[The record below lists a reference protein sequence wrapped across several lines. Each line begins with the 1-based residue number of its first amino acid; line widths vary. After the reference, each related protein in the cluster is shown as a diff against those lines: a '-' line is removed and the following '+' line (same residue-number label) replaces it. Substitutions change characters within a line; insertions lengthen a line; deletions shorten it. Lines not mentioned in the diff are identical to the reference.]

1 MTGHNHALNF
11 VYEKEFTMFLA
22 DRRKSLMILMTLL
35 WVFISPL
42 SHSASFDCDKA
53 ASKIEK
59 LICSDS
65 DLSNQDSKLG
75 QLYRQLE
82 SSNQL
87 KDSQRQWVKNRNL
100 CADSHCLRTHYQ
112 QRISEFEKDVLI
124 EQYSGQKQK
133 VTSIKE
139 ENWNNGGALVIRLTV
154 PIDENRRWR
163 QLLTVKLD
171 AEEQSSDN
179 WVLDSNG
186 LALIYPFIE
195 SNKKYQVLVNPGLK
209 GINGATLAQPSD
221 KAIKT
226 RSTQASV
233 SFSGDGHVLS
243 NKIRRALPV
252 TTLNIDEVDIEI
264 FRILPQNIGM
274 WVHYTYQ
281 ERERSYSL
289 NRFANDTEMVYSGRF
304 PIVNQRNQRT
314 TTNLDL
320 SKISGIDKQGAY
332 VAVLS
337 APGLY
342 SNRYSTNFFTISDIG
357 IQLRKNER
365 VLRINANS
373 ISSGAVLEDVT
384 LKIFQGKK
392 LIGQQ
397 STNALG
403 EAEFESFY
411 TKGNTLVAQ
420 KGDEYT
426 VINFKRNA
434 LNLSAFKNPI
444 SRHSAMQ
451 VFSWAPRNL
460 YRPGETLDVF
470 ALLKDFDGRK
480 VAAMPLDVT
489 LYDPTGSRVI
499 KRTLNAS
506 VSGRYEFNYKLDTTA
521 KTGKWRLEYTSE
533 GIKSLRHRYE
543 ISVEDFL
550 PERLKLTLFDGDE
563 SKFRQTAERNTV
575 KIPLLGEYLYGAPAS
590 SNKVDGFVIA
600 EFEAHPFEQWEGYFF
615 GDFQENINPKQQ
627 KLPAITLD
635 ANGQADFTIPM
646 NQWSSIDSPLALITN
661 ISLYES
667 GGRPIT
673 RSTVVTNILT
683 EKLVGLEPQFDKR
696 ADDNS
701 RATFKA
707 ILTDATGKLLSGKD
721 YQFSL
726 VRENRNYYWR
736 YSDSRGWTWEYDPL
750 NYEVF
755 SGTLNFDGVSPATF
769 SVPVEWGGYRL
780 QVQDS
785 SGNIVTAMQFSTRWS
800 GWSNNSS
807 DSMKPDQ
814 VMMRLNKDQYQAGD
828 VAKLTL
834 LPAVDGQGFITLES
848 NEKILWRKKINL
860 SAKGTEVEV
869 LIDAGWKRHDL
880 YFTATVLS
888 PGDMKHAVAPK
899 RAFGLLHLPLRRADA
914 SFNINIDVPDKV
926 QPKRSVTAKLNI
938 DSETLPT
945 SDVWVS
951 IAAVDVGVLNIKRF
965 ETPDPIS
972 YLFSPRRYDYQ
983 LYDVYGSIIENAG
996 FDYSSQ
1002 KFGGGRFKKSNA
1014 ELVRG
1019 GNKAKTDVQIVAIQ
1033 AQAVKFDDKGQAS
1046 ITIDVPDFNGTLRW
1060 MAVAWSDNS
1069 YGSNEAETTI
1079 ADALVTQLSRPRF
1092 LALGDQ
1098 SELALDLSNLSG
1110 SPQEFNIEFSVSGAL
1125 QDQQWQQQLSLKD
1138 AERQTL
1144 KFPIVAEALGEG
1156 IITARVSNADES
1168 ILIERNWNLGTRSA
1182 YPSVTHKE
1190 QAIIEAGKNW
1200 QPSIDLDGLIPDT
1213 IQARLAISSQPP
1225 IDVASHFDALLKYPY
1240 GCTEQS
1246 TSSGYPWVLVS
1257 PEIAKQ
1263 FKLTDKLEKKFK
1275 QTFTEK
1281 FRRSQMEAAID
1292 RVLRRQNSSG
1302 GFALWSNS
1310 GTELNWLTVYVTDF
1324 VTAARD
1330 AGALVPHDALT
1341 KSLDRL
1347 QRYLSGTT
1355 NIHYAW
1361 SDNEDYY
1368 RFATKAYAAYVLA
1381 RSNRAPLAHLRRLFE
1396 AQENSSARSGL
1407 PWAHLGFALKVAG
1420 DTELAQQAFDK
1431 AKQTKYS
1438 QGYYGYYGSELR
1450 DAALLYA
1457 VLAKSGQAEGQQLL
1471 DVFDLARQRRWLSTQ
1486 ERNSLFQAAVASAGD
1501 GQSTTEA
1508 SLITSDFTQEINE
1521 KGVFTSLIDYAQLDS
1536 LESIGANNTT
1546 IYASLELI
1554 GEHKNPPKPF
1564 QNQISISRDYFD
1576 LQGEPTT
1583 LKTMASGDLIL
1594 VRITA
1599 SAARNLP
1606 DALVV
1611 DLLPAGLEIENQ
1623 NLADASINMSK
1634 LSVDG
1639 VSVADWQQ
1647 RQQVEHVEYRDDR
1660 FVAALRLDEYQSRQL
1675 FYLARA
1681 VTPGEYSVPAPY
1693 AEDMYRPFYHALG
1706 ASPEKLVITP

>member
-1 MTGHNHALNF
+1 
-11 VYEKEFTMFLA
+11 MFLT
-22 DRRKSLMILMTLL
+22 DYKKSLMMLGTVLL
-35 WVFISPL
+35 VCL
-42 SHSASFDCDKA
+42 SSSSNSASFNCDKA
-53 ASKIEK
+53 VSKTEK
-59 LICSDS
+59 IICSDA

-75 QLYRQLE
+75 QLYKQLE
-82 SSNQL
+82 NTDTL
-87 KDSQRQWVKNRNL
+87 KNSQRQWIKNRNL
-100 CADSHCLRTHYQ
+100 CSDGQCLRASYQ
-112 QRISEFEKDVLI
+112 LRIAEFEKQVLKQ
-124 EQYSGQKQK
+124 QYAGQKQK
-133 VTSIKE
+133 ITSIKE

-154 PIDENRRWR
+154 PIDVDRRWR
-163 QLLTVKLD
+163 QLLTLTLG
-171 AEEQSSDN
+171 EEQQNPDN
-179 WVLDSNG
+179 WVLDTNG

-195 SNKKYQVLVNPGLK
+195 PNRNYQLSVSPGLK

-221 KAIKT
+221 QAIKT
-226 RSTQASV
+226 RRTQASA

-264 FRILPQNIGM
+264 FRILPEHIGM
-274 WVHYTYQ
+274 WIHYTYQ
-281 ERERSYSL
+281 ERESSYSL
-289 NRFANDTEMVYSGRF
+289 NRFANETEMVYSGRY
-304 PIVNQRNQRT
+304 PINHQRNQRT

-320 SKISGIDKQGAY
+320 SKIKDLDQAGAY

-365 VLRINANS
+365 VLRVNTNS
-373 ISSGAVLEDVT
+373 ISTGSVLEDVT
-384 LKIFQGKK
+384 LTIFQGKK
-392 LIGQQ
+392 LIGVQA
-397 STNALG
+397 TNAQG

-411 TKGNTLVAQ
+411 TKGDTLVAQ
-420 KGDEYT
+420 QGDQYT
-426 VINFKRNA
+426 VINFKRKP
-434 LNLSAFKNPI
+434 LNLSAFKNPVG
-444 SRHSAMQ
+444 RHSPMQ
-451 VFSWAPRNL
+451 VFSWGPRNL
-460 YRPGETLDVF
+460 YRPGETLDIF
-470 ALLKDFDGRK
+470 GLLKDFDGNK
-480 VAAMPLDVT
+480 VASLPLNVT
-489 LYDPTGSRVI
+489 LYDPTGSRVV
-499 KRTLNAS
+499 KRTLNLS
-506 VSGRYEFNYKLDTTA
+506 PSGRYEFNYTLGATA
-521 KTGKWRLEYTSE
+521 KTGAWRLEYTSQ
-533 GIKSLRHRYE
+533 GIKSLRHRHE
-543 ISVEDFL
+543 ISVEEFL

-563 SKFRQTAERNTV
+563 SKLRQTAETKNV

-590 SNKVDGFVIA
+590 DNKVDAFVIA
-600 EFEAHPFEQWEGYFF
+600 EFEAHPFEQWESYFF
-615 GDFQENINPKQQ
+615 GNFQETIQPKQQ
-627 KLPAITLD
+627 KLQAIKLD
-635 ANGQADFTIPM
+635 GSGKAELNIPM
-646 NQWSSIDSPLALITN
+646 KQWSGIKSPLALITN
-661 ISLYES
+661 VSLYES

-673 RSTVVTNILT
+673 RSTVVTNILSK
-683 EKLVGLEPQFDKR
+683 KLVGIEPQFDQR
-696 ADDNS
+696 VDDNS
-701 RATFKA
+701 RASFKA
-707 ILTDATGKLLSGKD
+707 ILTDKTGALLSGKD

-755 SGTLNFDGVSPATF
+755 SGSLSFDGTSPATV

-780 QVQDS
+780 QIQDS
-785 SGNIVTAMQFSTRWS
+785 SGNIVTALQFSTRWS
-800 GWSNNSS
+800 GWSNNNS

-814 VMMRLNKDQYQAGD
+814 VMMRLNQDQYQAGD
-828 VAKLTL
+828 RAKLTL

-848 NEKILWRKKINL
+848 NEEILWRKKL
-860 SAKGTEVEV
+860 DVSAKGTEVEV
-869 LIDAGWKRHDL
+869 LIDASWKRHDL

-899 RAFGLLHLPLRRADA
+899 RAFGLLHLPLRRGDA
-914 SFNINIDVPDKV
+914 SFNIEIDAPDKV
-926 QPKRSVTAKLNI
+926 QPKRSVTAKLQI
-938 DSETLPT
+938 TGDTPPT

-965 ETPDPIS
+965 ETPDPVS

-1002 KFGGGRFKKSNA
+1002 KFGGGRFKKSSA
-1014 ELVRG
+1014 ELARG
-1019 GNKAKTDVQIVAIQ
+1019 GNKVKNDVQIVAIQ
-1033 AQAVKFDDKGQAS
+1033 AQAVKFDDNGQAS
-1046 ITIDVPDFNGTLRW
+1046 VTIDVPDFNGTLRW

-1069 YGSNEAETTI
+1069 YGSNEAETTV

-1092 LALGDQ
+1092 LAVGDK

-1110 SPQEFNIEFSVSGAL
+1110 SPQDFDVEFSVSGVL
-1125 QDQQWQQQLSLKD
+1125 KDEQWQQLLSLKD
-1138 AERQTL
+1138 SERQTL
-1144 KFPIVAEALGEG
+1144 KFPILAEALGEG
-1156 IITARVSNADES
+1156 IITAKVSNADNS
-1168 ILIERNWNLGTRSA
+1168 ILIERHWNLGTRSA

-1190 QAIIEAGKNW
+1190 QVVIEAGKDW
-1200 QPSIDLDGLIPDT
+1200 QPSIDTEGLIPET

-1225 IDVASHFDALLKYPY
+1225 IDVGSHFDALLKYPY

-1257 PEIAKQ
+1257 PEMATR
-1263 FKLTDKLEKKFK
+1263 FKLTEKLESKFK
-1275 QTFTEK
+1275 QSFTEK

-1324 VTAARD
+1324 ITAARD
-1330 AGALVPHDALT
+1330 AGALVPHDAL
-1341 KSLDRL
+1341 KQSLDRL
-1347 QRYLSGTT
+1347 QRYLNGTT
-1355 NIHYAW
+1355 GIHYAW

-1381 RSNRAPLAHLRRLFE
+1381 RSNRAKLSQLRRLFE
-1396 AQENSSARSGL
+1396 AQENTSARSGL

-1431 AKQTKYS
+1431 AKETKYS
-1438 QGYYGYYGSELR
+1438 KGYYGYYGSELR
-1450 DAALLYA
+1450 DAALMYS
-1457 VLAKSGQAEGQQLL
+1457 VLAKSGQAEGKQLL
-1471 DVFDLARQRRWLSTQ
+1471 AVFDLTRQRRWLSTQ
-1486 ERNSLFQAAVASAGD
+1486 ERNALFQAAVASASD

-1521 KGVFTSLIDYAQLDS
+1521 KGVFTSLIDFAQLDS
-1536 LESIGANNTT
+1536 LKSISANETT
-1546 IYASLELI
+1546 LYASLELI
-1554 GEHKNPPKPF
+1554 GEHKNPPRPY
-1564 QNQISISRDYFD
+1564 QNEISVSRDYFD
-1576 LQGEPTT
+1576 LQGNPTE
-1583 LKTMASGDLIL
+1583 LKTLASGDLIL

-1599 SAARNLP
+1599 SAGRNLP
-1606 DALVV
+1606 DALIV

-1623 NLADASINMSK
+1623 NLADASVDISK

-1647 RQQVEHVEYRDDR
+1647 RQKIEHVEYRDDR
-1660 FVAALRLDEYQSRQL
+1660 FVAALHLDEYRSRQL
-1675 FYLARA
+1675 FYLVRA
-1681 VTPGEYSVPAPY
+1681 VTPGEYFVPAPY

-1706 ASPEKLVITP
+1706 IAPGKLTITP

>member
-1 MTGHNHALNF
+1 
-11 VYEKEFTMFLA
+11 MFLA
-22 DRRKSLMILMTLL
+22 NRQKSLMLFITFVWILLSS
-35 WVFISPL
+35 V
-42 SHSASFDCDKA
+42 SHSASFNCDKA
-53 ASKIEK
+53 TSKMES
-59 LICSDS
+59 LICADV
-65 DLSNQDSKLG
+65 DLSNQDSTLG
-75 QLYRQLE
+75 QLYHQLNA
-82 SSNQL
+82 SNKL
-87 KDSQRQWVKNRNL
+87 RSTQRQWLRDRQK
-100 CADSHCLRTHYQ
+100 CTDTQCLRSHYQ
-112 QRISEFEKDVLI
+112 RRISELEQQVLAL
-124 EQYSGQKQK
+124 QYVGQKQK
-133 VTSIKE
+133 ITSIKE
-139 ENWNNGGALVIRLTV
+139 ENWNDSAALVVRLTV
-154 PIDENRRWR
+154 PVDHNRNWR
-163 QLLTVKLD
+163 QLLTLTL
-171 AEEQSSDN
+171 EGELQNSEN
-179 WVLDSNG
+179 WVVGSKG
-186 LALIYPFIE
+186 LALIYPFLD
-195 SNKKYQVLVNPGLK
+195 SNKKYKILVDPGLK

-221 KAIKT
+221 VTIQT
-226 RSTQASV
+226 RRTQASA

-243 NKIRRALPV
+243 NKTRRALPV

-264 FRILPQNIGM
+264 FRILPQHIGM

-281 ERERSYSL
+281 ERESGYSL
-289 NRFANDTEMVYSGRF
+289 NNFANETEMVYSGRF
-304 PIVNQRNQRT
+304 SIINQRNQRT
-314 TTNLDL
+314 TTNIDL
-320 SKISGIDKQGAY
+320 SKISALDKQGAY
-332 VAVLS
+332 IAVLS

-342 SNRYSTNFFTISDIG
+342 NNRYSTNFFTISDIG

-365 VLRINANS
+365 VLRINAHS
-373 ISSGAVLEDVT
+373 ISTGDVLEDVT
-384 LKIFQGKK
+384 LKIFQGKN

-397 STNALG
+397 STDALG

-420 KGDEYT
+420 RGDEYT

-434 LNLSAFKNPI
+434 LNLSAFKNPVI
-444 SRHSAMQ
+444 RHSALQ

-460 YRPGETLDVF
+460 YRPGEKLDVF

-480 VAAMPLDVT
+480 VAPIPLDVT

-499 KRTLNAS
+499 KRTLNLS
-506 VSGRYEFNYKLDTTA
+506 KSGRYEFNYTFDAHA
-521 KTGKWRLEYTSE
+521 KTGKWRLEYTSQ
-533 GIKSLRHRYE
+533 GSKSLRHRYE
-543 ISVEDFL
+543 ISVEEFL
-550 PERLKLTLFDGDE
+550 PERLKLTLFDGDDSE
-563 SKFRQTAERNTV
+563 FHQTSERNAV
-575 KIPLLGEYLYGAPAS
+575 KIPVLGEYLYGAPAS
-590 SNKVDGFVIA
+590 NNKIDGLVIA
-600 EFEAHPFEQWEGYFF
+600 EFEAHPFEHWKSYFF

-635 ANGQADFTIPM
+635 SNGQADFTIPM
-646 NQWSSIDSPLALITN
+646 SRWSGIQSPLALITN

-673 RSTVVTNILT
+673 RSTVVTNILSK
-683 EKLVGLEPQFDKR
+683 KLVGLEPQFDER

-707 ILTDATGKLLSGKD
+707 ILTDAQGNLLSGKE

-736 YSDSRGWTWEYDPL
+736 YSDSRGWSWEYDPL

-755 SGTLNFDGVSPATF
+755 SGTLNFDGSSPTTF

-785 SGNIVTAMQFSTRWS
+785 SGNIITAMRFSTRWS

-814 VMMRLNKDQYQAGD
+814 IMMRLNKDQYQAGET
-828 VAKLTL
+828 ATLTL
-834 LPAVDGQGFITLES
+834 LPAVDGQGFVTLES
-848 NEKILWRKKINL
+848 NEEILWRKKLDL
-860 SAKGTEVEV
+860 SAKGTEVDV
-869 LIDAGWKRHDL
+869 IIDERWKRHDL

-914 SFNINIDVPDKV
+914 SFNINISVPEKV
-926 QPKRSVTAKLNI
+926 QPKGRVTATLNI
-938 DSETLPT
+938 DRDTLPS

-951 IAAVDVGVLNIKRF
+951 MAAVDVGVLNIKRF

-983 LYDVYGSIIENAG
+983 LYDVYGRIIENAG

-1002 KFGGGRFKKSNA
+1002 KFGGGRFKKSMA

-1019 GNKAKTDVQIVAIQ
+1019 GNKAKSDVQIVAIQ
-1033 AQAVKFDDKGQAS
+1033 AEAVKFDDKGQAS
-1046 ITIDVPDFNGTLRW
+1046 VTIDVPDFNGTLRW

-1069 YGSNEAETTI
+1069 YGSNEAETVI

-1092 LALGDQ
+1092 LALGDK

-1110 SPQEFNIEFSVSGAL
+1110 DLQTFNVEFSVSGAL
-1125 QDQQWQQQLSLKD
+1125 KDQQWQQTLSLKD
-1138 AERQTL
+1138 TERETL
-1144 KFPIVAEALGEG
+1144 KFPVVAEALGEG
-1156 IITARVSNADES
+1156 IITAKVSNADES
-1168 ILIERNWNLGTRSA
+1168 ILIERQWNLGTRSA
-1182 YPSVTHKE
+1182 YPSVTQKE
-1190 QAIIEAGKNW
+1190 QAVIEIGKTW
-1200 QPSIDLDGLIPDT
+1200 QPSIDTKGLIPNT
-1213 IQARLAISSQPP
+1213 VQARLALSSQPP
-1225 IDVASHFDALLKYPY
+1225 IDVDSHFDALLKYPY

-1257 PEIAKQ
+1257 PKMAKH

-1275 QTFTEK
+1275 QPFTEK

-1302 GFALWSNS
+1302 GFALWRNS

-1324 VTAARD
+1324 VTAAKD
-1330 AGALVPHDALT
+1330 AGALVPNDALK

-1355 NIHYAW
+1355 SIHYSW

-1381 RSNRAPLAHLRRLFE
+1381 RSNRAPLAHLRRLFD
-1396 AQENSSARSGL
+1396 AQEKASTARSGL

-1420 DTELAQQAFDK
+1420 DTELAQLAFDK
-1431 AKQTKYS
+1431 AKEIKYS

-1450 DAALLYA
+1450 DAALLYT
-1457 VLAKSGQAEGQQLL
+1457 VLAKSGQADGTQLL

-1486 ERNSLFQAAVASAGD
+1486 ERNALFQAAVASASD
-1501 GQSTTEA
+1501 GQGTTEA
-1508 SLITSDFTQEINE
+1508 SLITSEFTQEINE
-1521 KGVFTSLIDYAQLDS
+1521 KGVFSSLIDYAQLNS
-1536 LESIGANNTT
+1536 LQSIQANNST

-1554 GEHKNPPKPF
+1554 GEHKTPPESY

-1576 LQGEPTT
+1576 LEGNPTE

-1623 NLADASINMSK
+1623 NLADASIDMSK
-1634 LSVDG
+1634 LSIEG

-1660 FVAALRLDEYQSRQL
+1660 FVAALRLSKNRSRRL

-1681 VTPGEYSVPAPY
+1681 VTPGEYAVPAPY

-1706 ASPEKLVITP
+1706 VSPEKLVITP

>member
-1 MTGHNHALNF
+1 
-11 VYEKEFTMFLA
+11 MFLA
-22 DRRKSLMILMTLL
+22 DRQKSLMMLSTLL
-35 WVFISPL
+35 LVLMSSFSN
-42 SHSASFDCDKA
+42 SASFNCDKA
-53 ASKIEK
+53 ISKTEK
-59 LICSDS
+59 MICADS

-75 QLYRQLE
+75 QLYQQLE
-82 SSNQL
+82 STDKL
-87 KDSQRQWVKNRNL
+87 KKSQRQWMKDRNA
-100 CADSHCLRTHYQ
+100 CADSQCLRTSYQ
-112 QRISEFEKDVLI
+112 LRISEFEKQVLKQ
-124 EQYSGQKQK
+124 QYDGQKQK
-133 VTSIKE
+133 ITSIKE
-139 ENWNNGGALVIRLTV
+139 ENWNSGGALVIRLTV
-154 PIDENRRWR
+154 PVDANRRWR
-163 QLLTVKLD
+163 ELLTVTLG
-171 AEEQSSDN
+171 EEQQSSDN

-186 LALIYPFIE
+186 LALIYPFVE
-195 SNKKYQVLVNPGLK
+195 PNKKYQVLVDPGLK

-221 KAIKT
+221 KIIQT
-226 RSTQASV
+226 RRTQASA

-252 TTLNIDEVDIEI
+252 TTLNIDEVDVEI
-264 FRILPQNIGM
+264 FRILPEHIGV
-274 WVHYTYQ
+274 WIHYTYQ
-281 ERERSYSL
+281 ERESSYSL
-289 NRFANDTEMVYSGRF
+289 NRFANETEMVYSGRF

-320 SKISGIDKQGAY
+320 SKIYGLDQQGAY

-342 SNRYSTNFFTISDIG
+342 NNRYSTNFFTISDIG
-357 IQLRKNER
+357 VQLRRNER

-373 ISSGAVLEDVT
+373 ISTGAVLEDVT
-384 LKIFQGKK
+384 LKVFQGKK

-397 STNALG
+397 STNTLG

-426 VINFKRNA
+426 VISFKRSA
-434 LNLSAFKNPI
+434 LNLSAFKNPV

-460 YRPGETLDVF
+460 YRPGETLDIF
-470 ALLKDFDGRK
+470 ALLKDFDGNK
-480 VAAMPLDVT
+480 VAPMPLDVT
-489 LYDPTGSRVI
+489 LYDPTGSRAV
-499 KRTLNAS
+499 KRTLNMS
-506 VSGRYEFNYKLDTTA
+506 SSGRYEFNYTLDATA
-521 KTGKWRLEYTSE
+521 KTGKWRLEYSSQ
-533 GIKSLRHRYE
+533 GVKSLNHRYE
-543 ISVEDFL
+543 ISVEEFL
-550 PERLKLTLFDGDE
+550 PERLKLTVFDGDE
-563 SKFRQTAERNTV
+563 SKFRQTAERDQV
-575 KIPLLGEYLYGAPAS
+575 KIPVLGEYLYGAPAS
-590 SNKVDGFVIA
+590 SNKIDGFVIA
-600 EFEAHPFEQWEGYFF
+600 EFEAHPFEQWKSYSF
-615 GDFQENINPKQQ
+615 GDFQEVIRPKQQ
-627 KLPAITLD
+627 KLPVTKLD
-635 ANGQADFTIPM
+635 TSGKADLIIPM
-646 NQWSSIDSPLALITN
+646 GQWSGIKSPLSLIAN

-673 RSTVVTNILT
+673 RSTVVTNILSK
-683 EKLVGLEPQFDKR
+683 KLVGLEPQFDER

-701 RATFKA
+701 RASFKA
-707 ILTDATGKLLSGKD
+707 ILTDETGKLLSGEN

-755 SGTLNFDGVSPATF
+755 SGNLNFDGTSPATF

-785 SGNIVTAMQFSTRWS
+785 SGNIVTALQFSTRWS
-800 GWSNNSS
+800 GWSNNNS

-814 VMMRLNKDQYQAGD
+814 VMMRLNQDQYQSGEI
-828 VAKLTL
+828 AKLTL
-834 LPAVDGQGFITLES
+834 LPAVDGLGFITLES
-848 NEKILWRKKINL
+848 NEEILWRQKL
-860 SAKGTEVEV
+860 DVSAKGTEIEI
-869 LIDAGWKRHDL
+869 LIDDSWKRHDL

-888 PGDMKHAVAPK
+888 PGDMKHAVSPK

-914 SFNINIDVPDKV
+914 SFNIEIDAPDKV
-926 QPKRSVTAKLNI
+926 QPKRSVTAKLHI
-938 DSETLPT
+938 DGNTLLD

-951 IAAVDVGVLNIKRF
+951 LAAVDVGVLNIKRF
-965 ETPDPIS
+965 ETPDPLG

-1002 KFGGGRFKKSNA
+1002 KFGGGRFKKSSA
-1014 ELVRG
+1014 ELARG
-1019 GNKAKTDVQIVAIQ
+1019 GKKVKNDVQIVSIQ
-1033 AQAVKFDDKGQAS
+1033 AQAVKFDSNGDAS
-1046 ITIDVPDFNGTLRW
+1046 VTIDISDFNGTLRW

-1069 YGSNEAETTI
+1069 YGSNEAETTV

-1092 LALGDQ
+1092 LAMGDK

-1110 SPQEFNIEFSVSGAL
+1110 SPQEFNIEFSVSSAL
-1125 QDQQWQQQLSLKD
+1125 KAENWQQQLNLKD
-1138 AERQTL
+1138 SERQTV
-1144 KFPIVAEALGEG
+1144 KFPIIAEALGEG
-1156 IITARVSNADES
+1156 IITAKISNADES
-1168 ILIERNWNLGTRSA
+1168 ILIERQWNLGIRSA

-1190 QAIIEAGKNW
+1190 QVVIEAGENW
-1200 QPSIDLDGLIPDT
+1200 KPSIDIEGLIPNS

-1225 IDVASHFDALLKYPY
+1225 IDIGSHFDALLKYPY

-1257 PEIAKQ
+1257 PEMASR
-1263 FKLTDKLEKKFK
+1263 FKLTKKLEEKFE
-1275 QTFTEK
+1275 QSFTEK

-1302 GFALWSNS
+1302 GFALWNNS

-1324 VTAARD
+1324 ITAARD
-1330 AGALVPHDALT
+1330 AGALVPHDALK

-1347 QRYLSGTT
+1347 QRYLNGTT
-1355 NIHYAW
+1355 GIHYSW

-1381 RSNRAPLAHLRRLFE
+1381 RSNRAQLSQLRRLFQE
-1396 AQENSSARSGL
+1396 QENAIARSGL

-1420 DTELAQQAFDK
+1420 DGELAQQAFDK
-1431 AKQTKYS
+1431 AKQAPYS
-1438 QGYYGYYGSELR
+1438 KGYYGYYGSELR
-1450 DAALLYA
+1450 DAALLYS

-1471 DVFDLARQRRWLSTQ
+1471 AVFDLVRQRRWLSTQ
-1486 ERNSLFQAAVASAGD
+1486 ERNALFQAAVASASD
-1501 GQSTTEA
+1501 EQSTTEA

-1521 KGVFTSLIDYAQLDS
+1521 KGVFTSLIDFAQLDS
-1536 LESIGANNTT
+1536 LQSISANETT
-1546 IYASLELI
+1546 LYASLELI
-1554 GEHKNPPKPF
+1554 GEHENPPKPYR
-1564 QNQISISRDYFD
+1564 NEINVSRDYFD
-1576 LQGEPTT
+1576 LEGNSIE
-1583 LKTMASGDLIL
+1583 LKTLASGDLIL

-1623 NLADASINMSK
+1623 NLADASVDISK
-1634 LSVDG
+1634 LTIDG
-1639 VSVADWQQ
+1639 TSVADWQQ
-1647 RQQVEHVEYRDDR
+1647 RQQIEHVEYRDDR
-1660 FVAALRLDEYQSRQL
+1660 FVAALRLDEYRSRQL
-1675 FYLARA
+1675 FYLVRA

-1706 ASPEKLVITP
+1706 VSPEKLVITP